1 MSPAR
6 PRSAEQSRAAILAA
20 ARARFGADGFERT
33 TIRSIATEAGVDP
46 ALVMRYFTNKDRLF
60 AAAAEF
66 ELHLPDLTGV
76 APAEIAAKLMP
87 RFFAVWE
94 DEATF
99 LPLLRA
105 AATSEAAR
113 AAMLTVFTRQVTPAL
128 AAVAVDQPARRAAWV
143 GSQILGL
150 AFVRYLLQAGPLT
163 ELSHDELQDWLAP
176 VFNYY
181 LTGQLPIGKLRRPRT
196 RRE

>member
-1 MSPAR
+1 MNASR
-6 PRSAEQSRAAILAA
+6 TRSSEQTRAAILAA
-20 ARARFGADGFERT
+20 ARAQFGADGFDRT
-33 TIRSIATEAGVDP
+33 TIRSVAAAAGVDP
-46 ALVMRYFTNKDRLF
+46 ALVMRYFSNKDGLF

-76 APAEIAAKLMP
+76 APSDIAAQLMP

-113 AAMLTVFTRQVTPAL
+113 SAMLAVFAKQVTPAL
-128 AAVAVDQPARRAAWV
+128 RAAAMDEPVRRAAFV

-150 AFVRYLLQAGPLT
+150 AFVRYLLQAEPLAS
-163 ELSHDELQDWLAP
+163 LSHDELQRWIAP
-176 VFNYY
+176 VLTYY
-181 LTGQLPIGKLRRPRT
+181 LTGTPPD
-196 RRE
+196 